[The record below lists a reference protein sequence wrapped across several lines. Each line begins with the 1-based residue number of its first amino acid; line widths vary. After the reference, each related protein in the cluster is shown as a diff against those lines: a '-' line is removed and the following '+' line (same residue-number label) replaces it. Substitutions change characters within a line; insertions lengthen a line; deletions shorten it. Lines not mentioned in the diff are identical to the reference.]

1 MRSNADKL
9 GVLAIAVALVLLS
22 GGALALQLPVQAQ
35 APMRVTI
42 GGGPIPSLPYLPL
55 SVAQAL
61 GYFEGQNLQV
71 EIATFRGGS
80 DTALALFGGQ
90 IQFSNMAIDHAFK
103 SVDEGG
109 PTAVMLA
116 TFLESMGLALVV
128 HKDLADEVQSPAD
141 LKGKR
146 IGVTRPGS
154 GTHLLGIRIV
164 RQAGLDP
171 DRDVTFVG
179 VGGTS
184 TALAA
189 MENREVDAVIH
200 ADPVVTLLVREG
212 HRVLVDVRTPEVTRQ
227 IFGNVR
233 TFTGLHALRSYID
246 ANPEVVQ
253 AVVTAYAKAI
263 LWIAYH
269 TPEEISQLLRDAG
282 VADFDADIIA
292 GSLPGL
298 SPTGLTRQE
307 GVETAIQALKED
319 GILSEGFSAPATQ
332 FYDNSFLREA
342 AGTILGGGR

>member
-55 SVAQAL
+55 SAAQAL

-154 GTHLLGIRIV
+154 GHANSLTLQIGR
-164 RQAGLDP
+164 ALD
-171 DRDVTFVG
+171 
-179 VGGTS
+179 
-184 TALAA
+184 
-189 MENREVDAVIH
+189 
-200 ADPVVTLLVREG
+200 LVRE
-212 HRVLVDVRTPEVTRQ
+212 VLVDDE
-227 IFGNVR
+227 G
-233 TFTGLHALRSYID
+233 
-246 ANPEVVQ
+246 Q
-253 AVVTAYAKAI
+253 AHR
-263 LWIAYH
+263 L
-269 TPEEISQLLRDAG
+269 
-282 VADFDADIIA
+282 
-292 GSLPGL
+292 
-298 SPTGLTRQE
+298 QE
-307 GVETAIQALKED
+307 GGEHHGRGASLVHGLEGVINCHVRELDLAAEEGQRRVGTAAEGSNLDLEVLSLKVSQGLGSGEGEVRQGGNGAASDGHPHRRLGLDGELESKGSPAQENQRHRNRQHTELVRVTPHGETPP
-319 GILSEGFSAPATQ
+319 LSFG
-332 FYDNSFLREA
+332 EA
-342 AGTILGGGR
+342 FRRSSRP